1 MWLIDDINFERENLI
16 LFAVWETV
24 APNFVLLLS
33 KKIEEEKKQ
42 KKKEKELVI
51 QG

>member
-33 KKIEEEKKQ
+33 KKIEEKKQ